1 MWKSIVKKQMIYNRD
16 INTRKKVLLFLEAD
30 RLGNVLLACTRLGYK
45 RSYYYYWWNRLK
57 AANHDI
63 SALAGLSRKPHSHP
77 NTTPIEKVAKIKQLR
92 QQTRYGPPRIAYYLQ
107 KDHGISL
114 APSTIGHIL
123 KREGMIVPKPKKN
136 QKKHT
141 KRYEM
146 PQPGDL
152 VQVDVKY
159 VPYLIRGQRYYQF
172 TAIDDCS
179 RWRFADIYPEKST
192 YSTKLFVAELL
203 KEAPFPIRCIQTDG
217 GTEFTNRYISDPKC
231 VLKEPALHIL
241 DKICAQHNIRHK
253 LIPVATPQ
261 INGKV
266 ERSHRIDN
274 EEFYYLEK
282 FSDAVSL
289 RDNFL
294 KWNHKYNHQRP
305 HGGINMQTPTQKLY
319 KKLAAYNA
327 SLPMI
332 INLAA

>member
-1 MWKSIVKKQMIYNRD
+1 MRYNRD
-16 INTRKKVLLFLEAD
+16 INISKKVWLFLEAD
-30 RLGNVLLACTRLGYK
+30 KTKNVSLACTRLGHK
-45 RSYYYYWWNRLK
+45 RSYYYCWWNRLK
-57 AANHDI
+57 AANYDI
-63 SALAGLSRKPHSHP
+63 SALTERSRKPHSHP
-77 NTTPIEKVAKIKQLR
+77 KTTSAEKVAVIKQIR
-92 QQTRYGPPRIAYYLQ
+92 QQTGYGPPRIAYYLQ

-123 KREGMIVPKPKKN
+123 KREGLILPKPKRN

-152 VQVDVKY
+152 VQIDVKY
-159 VPYLIRGQRYYQF
+159 VPYLIRGQQYYQF

-192 YSTKLFVAELL
+192 YSTKEFVQRLL
-203 KEAPFPIRCIQTDG
+203 REAPFPIRCIQTDG
-217 GTEFTNRYISDPKC
+217 GTEFTNRYVSDPKC
-231 VLKEPALHIL
+231 VLKKPAVHIL
-241 DKICAQHNIRHK
+241 DKVCARHNIRHK

-274 EEFYYLEK
+274 EEFYRLNRYYDDK
-282 FSDAVSL
+282 SL
-289 RDNFL
+289 RTNFL
-294 KWNHKYNHQRP
+294 TWNHKYNHQRP
-305 HGGINMQTPTQKLY
+305 HGGINMQTPAKKLY
-319 KKLAAYNA
+319 KKLADYNT